1 MATNDRQ
8 ATMQLRRLTHLF
20 VTTLLG
26 ASAACSSPVAS
37 RTTSALA
44 GTWGSA
50 QASLVAS
57 DTGATLQ
64 ILASGSCFGSFGQ
77 FSQPVATGSF
87 DVAGTFTQ
95 LTGAYPGQVQ
105 YAARF
110 SGAVAGDQLTLTVTV
125 AALAQT
131 MGPFVLVRGV
141 TSSWTPCL
149 YPARAVP
156 AP

>member
-1 MATNDRQ
+1 MH
-8 ATMQLRRLTHLF
+8 LGRLTHLA
-20 VTTLLG
+20 VTALLG
-26 ASAACSSPVAS
+26 VSACANPVAS
-37 RTTSALA
+37 RTRSALA
-44 GTWGSA
+44 GTWGSSH
-50 QASLVAS
+50 ASLVAS

-87 DVAGTFTQ
+87 DVPGTFTQ

-110 SGAVAGDQLTLTVTV
+110 SGAVSGDHLTLTVTV
-125 AALAQT
+125 ATLAQT

-149 YPARAVP
+149 YPARAG
-156 AP
+156 AA